1 MEFERKISKG
11 RNWLKKIFFFLVKQ
25 KKKRKEKIDCS
36 MNEIWLRLFYTLSV
50 KLISVNATE

>member
-25 KKKRKEKIDCS
+25 KKKKKRE
-36 MNEIWLRLFYTLSV
+36 NRLFDEWNMITFILYTLC
-50 KLISVNATE
+50 